1 MEQNRGRGVTG
12 GLGVLSSLGVRPGL
26 PEKAAFGLKLG
37 RGESELCRDLGGE
50 HSRGGN
56 SKCKV
61 PEAGISLVV
70 QW

>member
-37 RGESELCRDLGGE
+37 RGESELRRDLGGE
-50 HSRGGN
+50 HSR
-56 SKCKV
+56 
-61 PEAGISLVV
+61 
-70 QW
+70 